1 MTIITTE
8 RKLARCKIG
17 LMRNKKFALMSGLL
31 MVGTTSIVDGLPT
44 ARTNGRDEEYGRAF
58 VDGMSEIEVSF
69 VIMHECFHKMYQ
81 HLTTW
86 RKLYDIDASLANQA
100 CDYVINLEL
109 KELDPAEQF
118 IAMPRDK
125 AGKNMGLIDAKY
137 KGMNTKQVWDILRK
151 EQDEGKQGGE
161 GKDGKPG
168 KGGKGDSLDDHD
180 WEGAN
185 ALGKEEKEALAKE
198 IDQAIREGIA
208 NDKKMNGDKAGDL
221 ARRLGLLMEPKV
233 NWREVLRDWVKNTA
247 RGRDTSTW
255 RKPNRRF
262 LHEDV
267 IMPTMVSTK
276 MGSIVVAVDT
286 SGSIGDKEMAD
297 FLSEV
302 KGIADEVA
310 PERVELLYWDSRVA
324 GHETYEGGAV
334 EMITQSTK
342 PKGGGGTSPSCV
354 SAYLRDKA
362 IVPECIVV
370 LTDGVVGGDWGSEWT
385 APILWCIIDNT
396 SAVPTHGLA
405 VHITTDVQI
414 TKE

>member
-1 MTIITTE
+1 MAAITTE

-58 VDGMSEIEVSF
+58 VDSMSELEVSF
-69 VIMHECFHKMYQ
+69 VIMHECMHKMYQ

-86 RKLYDIDASLANQA
+86 RKLYDIDRDLANQA

-125 AGKNMGLIDAKY
+125 AGKNVGLIDTKF

-151 EQDEGKQGGE
+151 EQEEGKQGGE
-161 GKDGKPG
+161 GN
-168 KGGKGDSLDDHD
+168 SLDDHD
-180 WEGAN
+180 WDGAN

-342 PKGGGGTSPSCV
+342 PRGGGGTSPSCV
-354 SAYLRDKA
+354 STYLRNKA

-385 APILWCIIDNT
+385 APILWCIIGNT

-405 VHITTDVQI
+405 VQI
-414 TKE
+414 TKG

>member
-1 MTIITTE
+1 MATITTE

-58 VDGMSEIEVSF
+58 VDGMSELEVSF

-125 AGKNMGLIDAKY
+125 AGKNVGLIDTKFR
-137 KGMNTKQVWDILRK
+137 GMNTKQVWDILRK
-151 EQDEGKQGGE
+151 QQDED

-354 SAYLRDKA
+354 SAYLRGKA

-370 LTDGVVGGDWGSEWT
+370 LTDGVVAGDWGSEWT

-414 TKE
+414 TKG

>member
-1 MTIITTE
+1 MAAITAE
-8 RKLARCKIG
+8 RKLARCKIS

-31 MVGTTSIVDGLPT
+31 MVGTTSINDTLPT

-58 VDGMSEIEVSF
+58 VEKMADTEVSF

-109 KELDPAEQF
+109 RELDPIEQF

-125 AGKNMGLIDAKY
+125 DGKNIGLIDVKY

-151 EQDEGKQGGE
+151 EQSEDKRDGVGG
-161 GKDGKPG
+161 G
-168 KGGKGDSLDDHD
+168 KGGKGDSLDEHD

-286 SGSIGDKEMAD
+286 SGSIDDRAVAD

-302 KGIADEVA
+302 KGIAEEVS
-310 PERVELLYWDSRVA
+310 PEKVDLLYWGSQVA

-334 EMITQSTK
+334 EMLTQSTK

-354 SAYLRDKA
+354 SAYLKDKA

-370 LTDGVVGGDWGSEWT
+370 LTDGVVAGDWGNEWT

-405 VHITTDVQI
+405 VHIT
-414 TKE
+414 KE

>member
-1 MTIITTE
+1 MTTITTE

-69 VIMHECFHKMYQ
+69 VIMHECMHKMYQ

-86 RKLYDIDASLANQA
+86 RKLYDIDRDLANQA

-125 AGKNMGLIDAKY
+125 AGKNVGLIDTKFR
-137 KGMNTKQVWDILRK
+137 GMSTKQVWDILRK

-161 GKDGKPG
+161 GKPGDG

-180 WEGAN
+180 WEGAD

-233 NWREVLRDWVKNTA
+233 NWREVLRDWVKNAA

-342 PKGGGGTSPSCV
+342 PRGGGGTSPSCV
-354 SAYLRDKA
+354 STYLRDKA

-370 LTDGVVGGDWGSEWT
+370 LTDGVVGGDWGNEWT

-405 VHITTDVQI
+405 VHITSE
-414 TKE
+414 K

>member
-1 MTIITTE
+1 MAAITTE

-69 VIMHECFHKMYQ
+69 VIMHECMHKMYQ

-86 RKLYDIDASLANQA
+86 RKLYDIDRDLANQA

-125 AGKNMGLIDAKY
+125 AGKNVGLIDTKFR
-137 KGMNTKQVWDILRK
+137 GMSTKQVWDILRK

-161 GKDGKPG
+161 GKPG
-168 KGGKGDSLDDHD
+168 GNKGGKGDSLDDHD

-247 RGRDTSTW
+247 RGKDTSTW

-342 PKGGGGTSPSCV
+342 PRGGGGTSPSCV
-354 SAYLRDKA
+354 STYLRDLGF
-362 IVPECIVV
+362 VPECIVV
-370 LTDGVVGGDWGSEWT
+370 LTDGVVGGDWGNEWT

-405 VHITTDVQI
+405 VHITSG
-414 TKE
+414 E

>member
-1 MTIITTE
+1 MATITTE

-69 VIMHECFHKMYQ
+69 VIMHECMHKMYQ

-86 RKLYDIDASLANQA
+86 RKLYDIDRDLANQA

-125 AGKNMGLIDAKY
+125 AGKNVGLIDTKFR
-137 KGMNTKQVWDILRK
+137 GMSTKQVWDILRK
-151 EQDEGKQGGE
+151 EQDEGC
-161 GKDGKPG
+161 KDGKPEPG
-168 KGGKGDSLDDHD
+168 GNKGGKGDSLDDHD
-180 WEGAN
+180 WEGAD

-233 NWREVLRDWVKNTA
+233 NWREVLRDWVKNAA
-247 RGRDTSTW
+247 RGKDTSTW

-342 PKGGGGTSPSCV
+342 PRGGGGTSPSCV
-354 SAYLRDKA
+354 STYLRDKA

-370 LTDGVVGGDWGSEWT
+370 LTDGVVGGDWGNEWT

-405 VHITTDVQI
+405 VHITSG
-414 TKE
+414 E

>member
-1 MTIITTE
+1 MTTITTE

-69 VIMHECFHKMYQ
+69 VIMHECMHKMYQ

-86 RKLYDIDASLANQA
+86 RKLYDIDRDLANQA

-125 AGKNMGLIDAKY
+125 AGKNVGLIDTKFR
-137 KGMNTKQVWDILRK
+137 GMSTKQVWDILRK
-151 EQDEGKQGGE
+151 DQDEGC
-161 GKDGKPG
+161 KDGKPEP
-168 KGGKGDSLDDHD
+168 GGNNGSKGDSLDDHD

-247 RGRDTSTW
+247 RGRD
-255 RKPNRRF
+255 
-262 LHEDV
+262 
-267 IMPTMVSTK
+267 
-276 MGSIVVAVDT
+276 
-286 SGSIGDKEMAD
+286 MAD

-342 PKGGGGTSPSCV
+342 PRGGGGTSPSCV
-354 SAYLRDKA
+354 STYLRDKA

-370 LTDGVVGGDWGSEWT
+370 LTDGVVGGDWGNEWT

-405 VHITTDVQI
+405 VHITSE
-414 TKE
+414 K

>member
-1 MTIITTE
+1 MTTITTE

-69 VIMHECFHKMYQ
+69 VIMHECMHKMYQ

-86 RKLYDIDASLANQA
+86 RKLYDIDRDLANQA

-125 AGKNMGLIDAKY
+125 AGKNVGLIDTKFR
-137 KGMNTKQVWDILRK
+137 GMSTKQVWDILRK
-151 EQDEGKQGGE
+151 EQEQDTQGGE
-161 GKDGKPG
+161 GKPGDG

-180 WEGAN
+180 WEGAD

-247 RGRDTSTW
+247 RGKDTSTW

-342 PKGGGGTSPSCV
+342 PRGGGGTSPSCV
-354 SAYLRDKA
+354 STYLRDKA

-370 LTDGVVGGDWGSEWT
+370 LTDGVVGGDWGNEWT

-405 VHITTDVQI
+405 VHITSE
-414 TKE
+414 K

>member
-1 MTIITTE
+1 MTTITTE

-58 VDGMSEIEVSF
+58 VDGMSELEVSF

-86 RKLYDIDASLANQA
+86 RKLYEIDASLANQA

-125 AGKNMGLIDAKY
+125 AGKHMGLIDTKF

-151 EQDEGKQGGE
+151 QQDEDGQ
-161 GKDGKPG
+161 DGKPG

-221 ARRLGLLMEPKV
+221 ARRLGLLMQPKV

-342 PKGGGGTSPSCV
+342 PRGGGGTSPSCV

-405 VHITTDVQI
+405 VHIT
-414 TKE
+414 KE

>member
-1 MTIITTE
+1 MATITTE

-69 VIMHECFHKMYQ
+69 VIMHECMHKMYQ

-86 RKLYDIDASLANQA
+86 RKLYDIDRDLANQA

-125 AGKNMGLIDAKY
+125 AGKNVGLIDTKFR
-137 KGMNTKQVWDILRK
+137 GMSTKQVWDILRK

-161 GKDGKPG
+161 GKPGDG

-334 EMITQSTK
+334 EITQSTK
-342 PKGGGGTSPSCV
+342 PRGGGGTSPSCV
-354 SAYLRDKA
+354 STYLRDKA

-370 LTDGVVGGDWGSEWT
+370 LTDGVVGGDWGNEWT

-405 VHITTDVQI
+405 VHITSG
-414 TKE
+414 E